1 MKRPTK
7 RLLGK
12 RGFSLVEVVVALA
25 IIVTVSAAAMTFI
38 KASSISSA
46 RELAYSEARL
56 YTSDALEIFKYAKDK
71 AQFDKLVK
79 DKLTLPDERYVSV
92 EIETSSWESSE
103 KTFTA
108 AVKKQN
114 GDTLFTLTYKK

>member
-1 MKRPTK
+1 MKRTTK

-71 AQFDKLVK
+71 TQFDQLVK

-103 KTFTA
+103 KTLTA
-108 AVKKQN
+108 TVKKQN
-114 GDTLFTLTYKK
+114 GDTLFTLKYKK